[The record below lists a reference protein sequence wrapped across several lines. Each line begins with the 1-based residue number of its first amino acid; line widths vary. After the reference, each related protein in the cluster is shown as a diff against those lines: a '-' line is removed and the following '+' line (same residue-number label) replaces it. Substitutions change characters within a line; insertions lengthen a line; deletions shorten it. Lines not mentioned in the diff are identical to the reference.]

1 MRGMTSITGT
11 PGASS
16 LPLND
21 TEAHIEL
28 TEAYAAHNHHP
39 APGGAVG
46 RRGRVGDRRRGAPLP
61 RLPGRLQRPELRP
74 SHPRLVAR
82 AREQLGRL
90 TRRPP
95 NDCAAPVGVSIRRG

>member
-39 APGGAVG
+39 LRVVLSAGEGAWVTDVEG
-46 RRGRVGDRRRGAPLP
+46 RRYLDCLAGYSALNFGPRTPAWWPARGSSWVG
-61 RLPGRLQRPELRP
+61 
-74 SHPRLVAR
+74 
-82 AREQLGRL
+82 
-90 TRRPP
+90 
-95 NDCAAPVGVSIRRG
+95 